1 MQLFNR
7 LFGRPGRYRDL
18 SVSIH
23 EHIAERAD
31 ELVQEG
37 VPRAQAEQTARR
49 EFGNVALIEQR
60 SREAWQWPVAES
72 ILSDLKFAL
81 RQLRNAPGFTVTAI
95 LVLAL
100 GIAAIVS
107 IFAFVNAALL
117 KPLPFQA
124 SSRLVAVYENTTSCP
139 QCPLSYPDYQDWK
152 RNNQVFRS
160 LEIWEP
166 DAYLWRSPAGAVA
179 LRAGQVSGGFFQTL
193 GITPALGRLF
203 NSADDTPQSQ
213 RTVVLPYAT
222 WQRLFGG
229 RADIIG
235 QSITLDNNS
244 YIVIGVLPQN
254 FQFPSRAAELWITI
268 HDLGSCERDRS
279 CRSFY
284 GVARLNDN
292 VTISAALANTST
304 IAAQL
309 ENQYP
314 QSNQGQGAFI
324 MPLSDSFTG
333 DIRPILLVLLT
344 GALLLLLIACVNV
357 ASLLLVRA
365 EGRSR
370 EMAVRGALGASL
382 ARLARQLVIE
392 ASLLVA
398 LSVSLGFAAAW
409 AAVDILAALIP
420 ERVLRG
426 MPFFQTIGFDHRVF
440 LFIGLVSLIALAV
453 CTFAP
458 LSRLSVSD
466 LRAGLAIGARSTT
479 GAWKRF
485 GSSLVVVELALA
497 IVLLAAAGLLGESFY
512 RIIHVDI
519 NFNPS
524 HLATLEIDAN
534 TGYDTTP
541 RQLALSHSLIQI
553 VSAVPGVQSAATV
566 SSHLPVT
573 CNCDAN
579 PYRVL
584 GQPFTGTQQQALS
597 STVSANY
604 FATIQARLLSG
615 RFFTEADDTTH
626 PPVAVINKM
635 MAQQFFPGE
644 NPIGKT
650 IGDQILS
657 PDSLH
662 QVIGVIDDV
671 REGEL
676 NAPLRPAVY
685 FAANQ
690 NPGNYSFLVV
700 RTAQDPAATLSALVS
715 AIHRLDP
722 GIGVRNEF
730 TMTEHIHDGA
740 ASYLHSSAAWIVGGF
755 AACALLLGVIGLY
768 GVVAYSVS
776 RRTSEIGIRMALGA
790 QRSAIG
796 RLILGEAA
804 SLVLTGLVF
813 GIAASFITG
822 RLLRSLL
829 FGVRSWEP
837 TILAAVAAILA
848 AAALAAA
855 FIPARRAAATDPI
868 HALRSE

>member
-1 MQLFNR
+1 
-7 LFGRPGRYRDL
+7 
-18 SVSIH
+18 
-23 EHIAERAD
+23 
-31 ELVQEG
+31 
-37 VPRAQAEQTARR
+37 
-49 EFGNVALIEQR
+49 
-60 SREAWQWPVAES
+60 
-72 ILSDLKFAL
+72 
-81 RQLRNAPGFTVTAI
+81 
-95 LVLAL
+95 
-100 GIAAIVS
+100 
-107 IFAFVNAALL
+107 
-117 KPLPFQA
+117 
-124 SSRLVAVYENTTSCP
+124 
-139 QCPLSYPDYQDWK
+139 
-152 RNNQVFRS
+152 
-160 LEIWEP
+160 
-166 DAYLWRSPAGAVA
+166 
-179 LRAGQVSGGFFQTL
+179 
-193 GITPALGRLF
+193 
-203 NSADDTPQSQ
+203 
-213 RTVVLPYAT
+213 
-222 WQRLFGG
+222 
-229 RADIIG
+229 
-235 QSITLDNNS
+235 
-244 YIVIGVLPQN
+244 
-254 FQFPSRAAELWITI
+254 
-268 HDLGSCERDRS
+268 
-279 CRSFY
+279 
-284 GVARLNDN
+284 
-292 VTISAALANTST
+292 
-304 IAAQL
+304 
-309 ENQYP
+309 
-314 QSNQGQGAFI
+314 
-324 MPLSDSFTG
+324 
-333 DIRPILLVLLT
+333 
-344 GALLLLLIACVNV
+344 
-357 ASLLLVRA
+357 
-365 EGRSR
+365 
-370 EMAVRGALGASL
+370 
-382 ARLARQLVIE
+382 LVIE